1 MMLRPMRRTLSSGS
15 SRSTS
20 MNNSGNTIPRS
31 RVTRYRKPLR
41 SSLPMLLSASSTPT
55 IIRASG
61 VVQLPTALQKVCTGP
76 GRRQPVTSS
85 TSMATVE
92 TLAGVTKLLQS
103 GFSPGRNRL
112 TT

>member
-1 MMLRPMRRTLSSGS
+1 MMLSPMHRALSSGR

-20 MNNSGNTIPRS
+20 MNSSGNTMPRS
-31 RVTRYRKPLR
+31 RVMRYRKPLH
-41 SSLPMLLSASSTPT
+41 SSLPMWLSASSTPT

-61 VVQLPTALQKVCTGP
+61 VVQLPTAVQKVCTGP

-92 TLAGVTKLLQS
+92 MLAGVIKLFQS
-103 GFSPGRNRL
+103 SFSPGRNRL